1 MMVLSRY
8 WLLIAGLLV
17 YGLKLTAQDDLLN
30 MLEEEIKPARIP
42 VDATFKATRIIN
54 CHSIE
59 RMQAGDL
66 DFRVA
71 HRFGLINSGFRDF
84 FGLDESSSCVS
95 LEYGITN
102 WMMAGV
108 ARSTVNEEFNGFLK
122 FSPLRQSKGKRAMP
136 VSASIYLAASANTK
150 DYPDPSWV
158 VDAVHRRNMCAQIL
172 VARKFTPWLSLQ
184 LSPTYVHR
192 NMVATP
198 QDPNDLFALGLGG
211 RLKFTPRTALTCEYF
226 MVRDK
231 NLMSGPKRYNPL
243 SIGLDIETGSH
254 VFQIFV
260 TNSFNILENGFLGE
274 TTRTWT
280 KGEVHVGFN
289 ISRVFTLY
297 KKNKP

>member
-1 MMVLSRY
+1 MTFLKY
-8 WLLIAGLLV
+8 WLLVAGLIAWAVNLN
-17 YGLKLTAQDDLLN
+17 AQDDLLE
-30 MLEEEIKPARIP
+30 MLEKEIKPERIP
-42 VDATFKATRIIN
+42 VDATFKATRVIN

-59 RMQAGDL
+59 RMQAGAL
-66 DFRVA
+66 EFRVA

-84 FGLDESSSCVS
+84 FGLDESSSCIS

-108 ARSTVNEEFNGFLK
+108 ARATVDEVFNGFLK
-122 FSPLRQSKGKRAMP
+122 FSPLRQSKGRWAVP
-136 VSASIYLAASANTK
+136 VSMSLYLAANTNTK

-158 VDAVHRRNMCAQIL
+158 VDAVHRRNMCAQLL

-198 QDPNDLFALGLGG
+198 QDPNELFALGIGG

-226 MVRDK
+226 MVKDK
-231 NLMSGPKRYNPL
+231 DLMTGPKRYNPL
-243 SIGLDIETGSH
+243 SIGVDIETGSH
-254 VFQIFV
+254 VFQLFV
-260 TNSFNILENGFLGE
+260 TNSFYIVENGFLGE

-280 KGEVHVGFN
+280 KGQVHVGFN

-297 KKNKP
+297 KKKKP